1 MKYISFMG
9 LDHEVTL
16 TEIDELYKFTST
28 LEVNFEL
35 EYHKN
40 CVYAVIELDP
50 ELLGTMYLE
59 MEFSNYSWEEYYDR

>member
-9 LDHEVTL
+9 LEHEVTL